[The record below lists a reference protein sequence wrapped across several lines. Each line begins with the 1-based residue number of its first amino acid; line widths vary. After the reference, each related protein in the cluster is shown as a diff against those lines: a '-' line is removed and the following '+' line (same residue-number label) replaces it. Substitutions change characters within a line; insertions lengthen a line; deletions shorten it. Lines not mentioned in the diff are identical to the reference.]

1 MKMGNASSRNCEVC
15 YVVILMVQI
24 GDRDYDKYALQ
35 NISLHLAKE

>member
-24 GDRDYDKYALQ
+24 GDRDYDMALQ
-35 NISLHLAKE
+35 NISLHLIKE